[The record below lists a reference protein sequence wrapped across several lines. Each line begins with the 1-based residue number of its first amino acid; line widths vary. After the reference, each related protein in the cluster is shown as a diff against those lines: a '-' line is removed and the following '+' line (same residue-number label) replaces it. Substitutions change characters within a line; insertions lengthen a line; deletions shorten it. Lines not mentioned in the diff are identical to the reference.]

1 MSTAAVTAQSS
12 VQDLTLQI
20 LNQYDTDKNGELS
33 ASEFSSVLSALL
45 GNSSA
50 TTPATVTV
58 PPPSAPS
65 GSGASGTSGL
75 PKSEMAGFNYDK
87 IADSTHQTSKY
98 QFARVA
104 WNYDLSTVHDKASAQ
119 SLLESMVPEL
129 QAAGL
134 NVTAVDTDKI
144 QVSDEYG
151 TYWVDVIRDY
161 DGSNQAFQWLTEDGG
176 TATASTAAV
185 PASETALARQSAS
198 ALGGTEQS
206 NARAVLGAVAAG
218 PERQAERA
226 SAAHARRDDRRVE
239 RSDRRDERHSMP
251 VERRE
256 RA

>member
-20 LNQYDTDKNGELS
+20 LNQYDADKNGELS

-45 GNSSA
+45 GNPSA
-50 TTPATVTV
+50 TTPATLTV
-58 PPPSAPS
+58 PPPSVP
-65 GSGASGTSGL
+65 GASNTSGL

-87 IADSTHQTSKY
+87 IADPTHQTSKY

-104 WNYDLSTVHDKASAQ
+104 WNDDLSTVHDKASAQ
-119 SLLESMVPEL
+119 SLLESMVREL

-144 QVSDEYG
+144 QVRDEYG

-161 DGSNQAFQWLTEDGG
+161 DGSNQAFQWLTADGG
-176 TATASTAAV
+176 SATASTAAV

-198 ALGGTEQS
+198 ALGSTEQS
-206 NARAVLGAVAAG
+206 NARAVLAAVAPG
-218 PERQAERA
+218 SERRTERA
-226 SAAHARRDDRRVE
+226 AVAHERRDDRRVE
-239 RSDRRDERHSMP
+239 RSDRHDERHSMP

-256 RA
+256 LA